1 MACDENYVR
10 QKSRYNDGKRKKLS
24 IFPGCEWVGF
34 SKEEALQVDLSKK
47 KFARKTKHKAEE
59 WQGSEARNYVMSSR
73 IANNSAWLWVQK
85 AEKWDGRVFLINM
98 SPVKNKEGLGWY
110 VSRWNEVFRSSDSFD
125 LVSPSWP
132 PFPRS
137 LWAPWPL
144 GAALACIL
152 SSRKGKG
159 KENKGP
165 SQLPFLFFKIWGRL

>member
-1 MACDENYVR
+1 MACDENYIR
-10 QKSRYNDGKRKKLS
+10 QKSRYNDGKRKTLS

-125 LVSPSWP
+125 LVSPLMASIP
-132 PFPRS
+132 EIS
-137 LWAPWPL
+137 L
-144 GAALACIL
+144 GAMTTRC
-152 SSRKGKG
+152 SPCMHSEQQKRKRKREQRP
-159 KENKGP
+159 KP
-165 SQLPFLFFKIWGRL
+165 AAFSFF